1 MFVTFEKDV
10 GDYTTSLELTT
21 YLRTTAALIVASTLV
36 ILNSLLG
43 CCGAFNISRKTLIAH
58 LTITLICFVMYLAS
72 SAILLQNGLED
83 TNLYPHIQVVMK
95 GNINQY
101 KVDTYSKWKVDAVQ
115 EKIGCCGGYGD
126 IDYRSIHIE
135 IPDTCRDPVTGN
147 QYKHDCG
154 EVLSWYM
161 QTKTGWMC
169 GIALGICFFQI
180 FEVVITIM
188 AFKHITKLKRQI

>member
-1 MFVTFEKDV
+1 
-10 GDYTTSLELTT
+10 
-21 YLRTTAALIVASTLV
+21 
-36 ILNSLLG
+36 
-43 CCGAFNISRKTLIAH
+43 
-58 LTITLICFVMYLAS
+58 MYLVS

-83 TNLYPHIQVVMK
+83 TKLSPHIQVVMK

-101 KVDTYSKWKVDAVQ
+101 KIDTYSKWKVDAVQ

-169 GIALGICFFQI
+169 GIALGICFFQVKMHFLFIINNIDINKNHAFKHTIYI